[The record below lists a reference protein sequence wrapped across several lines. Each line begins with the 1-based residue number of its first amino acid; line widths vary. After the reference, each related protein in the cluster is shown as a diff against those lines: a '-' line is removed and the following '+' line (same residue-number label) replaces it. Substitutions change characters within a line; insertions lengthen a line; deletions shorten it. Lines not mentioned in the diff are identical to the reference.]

1 MTNAPAF
8 IILSVLTLLVIVIV
22 FAMKYLTVARRGRAL
37 EMKEKETVAAIEGLR
52 QEIAQLT
59 NRLNVVEK
67 LLKDVE

>member
-1 MTNAPAF
+1 MN
-8 IILSVLTLLVIVIV
+8 
-22 FAMKYLTVARRGRAL
+22 
-37 EMKEKETVAAIEGLR
+37 EKETVAAIEGLR